1 MESTDVSATEE
12 NSALYRAV
20 VDEAIHHSHTIMGA
34 LIEATRQAL
43 REREL
48 NARNLRDAQGLVESR
63 QYLNRHEALLL
74 NAYPKALEGK
84 FQAGDSRVSPAA
96 TATVQFH
103 QIELMDEGQVSER
116 VALAR
121 AQQVV
126 IQAVENQLVEFNL
139 LMSSLMGLSS
149 VRPERNP
156 LRPMIYV
163 RALHAVVLQMRLSE
177 PVQQDWLWHMSEAL
191 GATLNAL
198 YARLSVQLRG
208 HGVQTSTYV
217 MKHVSLGTQGWGG
230 GQTDRR
236 GTGRR
241 AGDLAPVP
249 APAAPTYSDYR
260 HESLLTLDKLRRLLS
275 GELKLPAAPEAL
287 AAPTDLESFA
297 QQFARQFENP
307 EHHGRPDNSDFD
319 VTVPAALEALQE
331 MKQVDRVIE
340 RMGNRQIAQT
350 ASVRPTS
357 VVPQPVAG
365 ASSLPPHPAHALGQV
380 LSLEVVT
387 LIVDNMSSDARL
399 LKPVQQVIKALEP
412 ALRQLAL
419 IDPRFFSNKQHPARR
434 LLQEVTDRSLAY
446 NTVEMPGFAAFEA
459 ALHRLLGP
467 LMSLQIEDAQ
477 PFEQVLQQ
485 LIQAWDERKPPS
497 KLAHAVEA
505 LQHAEKRNLLA
516 EKIAR
521 DIEARPDAAQIPSGV
536 LDFLCGPWAQVVA
549 HARLTRHN
557 EGEDPGHYGEL
568 ALALIWSVQPE
579 LTSKNISKLTRL
591 VSKMLAKLREGL
603 DLIDYPSVKTSAFF
617 DQLMKL
623 HQQAF
628 RPASVR
634 AAAPAVPAA
643 AKPVPAKA
651 EGLLASLLDDANPW
665 VAPAEAK
672 ASGFMELM
680 EEPPRAATAP
690 APLLPSVTVRP
701 VASFAPTQPAT
712 LDIPNEVA
720 ALADVVLP
728 VGAWVEL
735 QVNGVWM
742 RTQLSWA
749 SPHGTLFLFTNTYGQ
764 TKSMTRRLRDKMF
777 ALGSMRMVSAQPLVD
792 DALDAVAQTAMRNS
806 MDVKP

>member
-1 MESTDVSATEE
+1 MESTDVSATTED
-12 NSALYRAV
+12 SALYRAV
-20 VDEAIHHSHTIMGA
+20 VDEAIQHSYTIMA
-34 LIEATRQAL
+34 TLVEATRQAL

-48 NARNLRDAQGLVESR
+48 SARNLRDAQSLVESR
-63 QYLNRHEALLL
+63 QYLNRHETLLL
-74 NAYPKALEGK
+74 NSYPTALEGK
-84 FQAGDSRVSPAA
+84 FQAGDSRVSPTA
-96 TATVQFH
+96 TASVQFH
-103 QIELMDEGQVSER
+103 QIELMDETQISER

-126 IQAVENQLVEFNL
+126 IQAVDNQLVEFNL
-139 LMSSLMGLSS
+139 LMSSLMGLSN

-163 RALHAVVLQMRLSE
+163 RALHTVVLQMHLSE
-177 PVQQDWLWHMSEAL
+177 AVQKDWLWHMSEAL
-191 GATLNAL
+191 GATLNML
-198 YARLSVQLRG
+198 YARLCTRLRG
-208 HGVQTSTYV
+208 HGVQATSYV
-217 MKHVSLGTQGWGG
+217 MKQVSVAGQAWGH
-230 GQTDRR
+230 GQVERR
-236 GTGRR
+236 GSGGRTNRR
-241 AGDLAPVP
+241 APVVPP
-249 APAAPTYSDYR
+249 AQHNDHR
-260 HESLLTLDKLRRLLS
+260 DESLLTLDKLRRLLS
-275 GELKLPAAPEAL
+275 GELKLTAVPEVL
-287 AAPTDLESFA
+287 APTDSESFA

-307 EHHGRPDNSDFD
+307 EHHGRPDTSDFD

-340 RMGNRQIAQT
+340 RMGNRQIAQ
-350 ASVRPTS
+350 AALVQPTS
-357 VVPQPVAG
+357 VQQVAFG
-365 ASSLPPHPAHALGQV
+365 VTNLPRSAHALGQV

-387 LIVDNMSSDARL
+387 LMVDNISSDARL

-434 LLQEVTDRSLAY
+434 LLQELTDRSLAY

-477 PFEQVLQQ
+477 PFEAVLQQ

-497 KLAHAVEA
+497 QLAHAVEA

-516 EKIAR
+516 DKIAR
-521 DIEARPDAAQIPSGV
+521 DIEARPDAAQVPRGV

-549 HARLTRHN
+549 HARLTQYN

-568 ALALIWSVQPE
+568 VLALIWSVQPE
-579 LTSKNISKLTRL
+579 LTSKNITKLTRL
-591 VSKMLAKLREGL
+591 VPKLLSKLREGL
-603 DLIDYPSVKTSAFF
+603 ELIDYPSVKTSTFF

-628 RPASVR
+628 RPAS
-634 AAAPAVPAA
+634 AKMAPSVPLVKAVLP
-643 AKPVPAKA
+643 KP

-680 EEPPRAATAP
+680 EELPRAPAGAP
-690 APLLPSVTVRP
+690 VLLPAMAAVTPESITVQPLYRP
-701 VASFAPTQPAT
+701 T
-712 LDIPNEVA
+712 DEVA
-720 ALADVVLP
+720 LAGVALS

-749 SPHGTLFLFTNTYGQ
+749 SPHDTLFLFTNTYGQ

-777 ALGSMRMVSAQPLVD
+777 ALGSMRMVSAQPVIE